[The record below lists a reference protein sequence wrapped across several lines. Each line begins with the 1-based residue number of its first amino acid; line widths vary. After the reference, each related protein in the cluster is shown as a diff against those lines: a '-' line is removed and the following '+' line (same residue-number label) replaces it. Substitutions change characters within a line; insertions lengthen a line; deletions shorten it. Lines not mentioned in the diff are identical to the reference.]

1 MELKV
6 KSVPGPGEKSV
17 QEVEEKLLDQHQEKT
32 EVVESQ
38 ETATDVVEEQA
49 VEQETTDEN
58 IVSEAEELIKEFGEE
73 DVLSFIKNKYNKDI
87 ESVDDLFSEKETT
100 QELPEDVSAF
110 LKYKKE
116 TGRGINDFMKLQA
129 DFDQMKPDQLL
140 RDYYASTEEDLDSED
155 IEYLMSE
162 KFSYDDDLDSESD
175 VKQKKIAKKREL
187 AKAKKYFN
195 ELKETYKVPVESTGI
210 PVNDEELESY
220 NAYKDY
226 ISQSQNVQEE
236 NKKRSEY
243 FQKKTEELFN
253 DEFKGFEFNVGEQ
266 KMKFSPGDTAEVK
279 NVQSDVN
286 NFISK
291 YLDDQGV
298 IKDATGYHKALSA
311 AMNPDK
317 LAEFFYEK
325 GKSDAVGD
333 VSRQSKNINMDVRST
348 PQQLSD
354 NSGFKIRA
362 VEADSGRGL
371 KIKKR

>member
-6 KSVPGPGEKSV
+6 KAVPGPDEKSV
-17 QEVEEKLLDQHQEKT
+17 QEVEETLLEQHE
-32 EVVESQ
+32 
-38 ETATDVVEEQA
+38 ETITDVEEQA
-49 VEQETTDEN
+49 VEEEVTADEEV
-58 IVSEAEELIKEFGEE
+58 VSEAEEFGEE
-73 DVLSFIKNKYNKDI
+73 DVLSFIKSKYNKDI
-87 ESVDDLFSEKETT
+87 TSVDDLFSNET

-110 LKYKKE
+110 LNYKKE
-116 TGRGINDFMKLQA
+116 TGRGISDFMKLQA

-162 KFSYDDDLDSESD
+162 KFSYDDELDDESE

-195 ELKETYKVPVESTGI
+195 ELKETYKVPVESTGV
-210 PVNDEELESY
+210 PVNDDELESY
-220 NAYKDY
+220 NAYKEY

-236 NKKRSEY
+236 NQKRSEY

-253 DEFKGFEFNVGEQ
+253 DEFKGFEFKVGDQ
-266 KMKFSPGDTAEVK
+266 KMSFSPGDTVEVK
-279 NVQSDVN
+279 KVQSDVN
-286 NFISK
+286 NFVSR

-298 IKDATGYHKALSA
+298 IKDAAGYHKALSA

-325 GKSDAVGD
+325 GKADAVGD
-333 VSRQSKNINMDVRST
+333 VSRQSKNINMDVRQT
-348 PQQLSD
+348 PQQLKD

-362 VEADSGRGL
+362 VDQSSGRGL

>member
-6 KSVPGPGEKSV
+6 KAVPGPGEKSV
-17 QEVEEKLLDQHQEKT
+17 QEVEETLLEQHE
-32 EVVESQ
+32 
-38 ETATDVVEEQA
+38 ETTTDVVEGQP
-49 VEQETTDEN
+49 VEQVTTDEEV
-58 IVSEAEELIKEFGEE
+58 VSEAEDLIKEFGEE
-73 DVLSFIKNKYNKDI
+73 DVLSYIK
-87 ESVDDLFSEKETT
+87 S
-100 QELPEDVSAF
+100 
-110 LKYKKE
+110 
-116 TGRGINDFMKLQA
+116 
-129 DFDQMKPDQLL
+129 
-140 RDYYASTEEDLDSED
+140 
-155 IEYLMSE
+155 
-162 KFSYDDDLDSESD
+162 
-175 VKQKKIAKKREL
+175 
-187 AKAKKYFN
+187 KYFN

-220 NAYKDY
+220 NAYKEY
-226 ISQSQNVQEE
+226 ISQSQDVQEV

-243 FQKKTEELFN
+243 FQKKTEDLFN
-253 DEFKGFEFNVGEQ
+253 DEFKGFEFNIGDQ
-266 KMKFSPGDTAEVK
+266 KIKFSPGDTAEVK

-291 YLDDQGV
+291 YLDDEGV
-298 IKDATGYHKALSA
+298 IKDATGYHKSLSA

-348 PQQLSD
+348 PQQLS
-354 NSGFKIRA
+354 NQEGLKIRA

>member
-6 KSVPGPGEKSV
+6 KAVPGPGEKSV
-17 QEVEEKLLDQHQEKT
+17 QEVEETLLEQHEENTGSVEEQST
-32 EVVESQ
+32 ETTTES
-38 ETATDVVEEQA
+38 VEEQA
-49 VEQETTDEN
+49 VEQETAE
-58 IVSEAEELIKEFGEE
+58 EAEGPQFGED
-73 DVLSFIKNKYNKDI
+73 DVLSFIRERYNKEI
-87 ESVDDLFSEKETT
+87 NSVDDLFAQREAND
-100 QELPEDVSAF
+100 ELPEDVSAF

-116 TGRGINDFMKLQA
+116 TGRGISDFMKLQA

-162 KFSYDDDLDSESD
+162 KFSYDDELDDESE

-195 ELKETYKVPVESTGI
+195 ELKETYKVPVESTGV
-210 PVNDEELESY
+210 PVNDDELESY
-220 NAYKDY
+220 NAYKEY

-236 NKKRSEY
+236 NQKRSEY

-253 DEFKGFEFNVGEQ
+253 DEFKGFEFKVGDK
-266 KMKFSPGDTAEVK
+266 KMSFSPGDAVEVK
-279 NVQSDVN
+279 KVQSDVN
-286 NFISK
+286 NFISR

-298 IKDATGYHKALSA
+298 ITDAAGYHKALSA

-325 GKSDAVGD
+325 GKADAVGD

-348 PQQLSD
+348 PQQLKD

-362 VEADSGRGL
+362 VEQDSGRGL

>member
-6 KSVPGPGEKSV
+6 KAVPGPGEKSV
-17 QEVEEKLLDQHQEKT
+17 QEVEETLLEQHEENT
-32 EVVESQ
+32 ESVEEQST
-38 ETATDVVEEQA
+38 ETTTEAVEEQA
-49 VEQETTDEN
+49 VEQETAE
-58 IVSEAEELIKEFGEE
+58 EAEGPQFGED
-73 DVLSFIKNKYNKDI
+73 DVLSFIRERYNKEI
-87 ESVDDLFSEKETT
+87 NSVDDLFAQREAND
-100 QELPEDVSAF
+100 ELPEDVSAF

-116 TGRGINDFMKLQA
+116 TGRGISDFMKLQA

-155 IEYLMSE
+155 IEYLMGE
-162 KFSYDDDLDSESD
+162 KFSYDDELDDESE

-195 ELKETYKVPVESTGI
+195 ELKETYKVPVESTGV
-210 PVNDEELESY
+210 PVNDDELESY
-220 NAYKDY
+220 NAYKEY

-236 NKKRSEY
+236 NQKRSEY

-253 DEFKGFEFNVGEQ
+253 DEFKGFEFNVGDQ
-266 KMKFSPGDTAEVK
+266 KMSFSPGDAAEVK
-279 NVQSDVN
+279 KVQSDVN
-286 NFISK
+286 NFISR

-298 IKDATGYHKALSA
+298 ITDAAGYHKALSA

-317 LAEFFYEK
+317 MAEFFYEK
-325 GKSDAVGD
+325 GKADAVGD

-348 PQQLSD
+348 PQQLKD

-362 VEADSGRGL
+362 VEQDSGRGL

>member
-6 KSVPGPGEKSV
+6 KAVPGPGEKSV
-17 QEVEEKLLDQHQEKT
+17 QEVEETLLEQHEENT
-32 EVVESQ
+32 ESVEEQST
-38 ETATDVVEEQA
+38 ETTTESVEEQA
-49 VEQETTDEN
+49 VEQETAE
-58 IVSEAEELIKEFGEE
+58 EAEGPQFDED
-73 DVLSFIKNKYNKDI
+73 DVLSFIRERYNKEI
-87 ESVDDLFSEKETT
+87 NSVDDLFAQREAND
-100 QELPEDVSAF
+100 ELPEDVSAF

-116 TGRGINDFMKLQA
+116 TGRGISDFMKLQA

-155 IEYLMSE
+155 IEYLMGE
-162 KFSYDDDLDSESD
+162 KFSYDDELDDESE

-195 ELKETYKVPVESTGI
+195 ELKETYKVPVESTGV
-210 PVNDEELESY
+210 PVNDDELESY
-220 NAYKDY
+220 NAYKEY
-226 ISQSQNVQEE
+226 ISQSQDVQEE

-253 DEFKGFEFNVGEQ
+253 DEFKGFEFNVGDQ
-266 KMKFSPGDTAEVK
+266 KMSFSPGDAAEVK
-279 NVQSDVN
+279 KVQSDVN
-286 NFISK
+286 NFISR

-298 IKDATGYHKALSA
+298 ITDAAGYHKALSA

-317 LAEFFYEK
+317 MAEFFYEK
-325 GKSDAVGD
+325 GKADAVGD

-348 PQQLSD
+348 PQQLKD

-362 VEADSGRGL
+362 VEQDSGRGL

>member
-6 KSVPGPGEKSV
+6 KAVPGPGEKSV
-17 QEVEEKLLDQHQEKT
+17 QEVEETLLEQHE
-32 EVVESQ
+32 
-38 ETATDVVEEQA
+38 ETTADVEETKEVDQQP
-49 VEQETTDEN
+49 VEEEVTADEEV
-58 IVSEAEELIKEFGEE
+58 VSEAEEFGEE
-73 DVLSFIKNKYNKDI
+73 DVLSFIKSKYDKDI
-87 ESVDDLFSEKETT
+87 ASVDDLFSKET

-110 LKYKKE
+110 LNYKKE

-155 IEYLMSE
+155 IEYLMGE
-162 KFSYDDDLDSESD
+162 KFSYDDELDSESEI
-175 VKQKKIAKKREL
+175 KQKKIAKKREL

-195 ELKETYKVPVESTGI
+195 ELKETYKVPVESTGS
-210 PVNDEELESY
+210 PVNDDELESY
-220 NAYKDY
+220 NAYKEY

-236 NKKRSEY
+236 NQKRSEY

-253 DEFKGFEFNVGEQ
+253 DEFKGFEFNVGDQ
-266 KMKFSPGDTAEVK
+266 KMSFSPGDAVEVK
-279 NVQSDVN
+279 KVQSDVN
-286 NFISK
+286 NFISR

-298 IKDATGYHKALSA
+298 IKDAAGYHKALSA

-325 GKSDAVGD
+325 GKADAVGD
-333 VSRQSKNINMDVRST
+333 VSRQSKNINMDVRSS
-348 PQQLSD
+348 PQQLKD

-362 VEADSGRGL
+362 VDQDSGRGL

>member
-6 KSVPGPGEKSV
+6 KAVPGPDEKSV
-17 QEVEEKLLDQHQEKT
+17 QEVEETLLEQHE
-32 EVVESQ
+32 
-38 ETATDVVEEQA
+38 ETITDVEEQA
-49 VEQETTDEN
+49 VEEEVTADEEV
-58 IVSEAEELIKEFGEE
+58 VSEAEEFGEE
-73 DVLSFIKNKYNKDI
+73 DVLSFIKSKYNKDI
-87 ESVDDLFSEKETT
+87 TSVDDLFSNET

-110 LKYKKE
+110 LNYKKE
-116 TGRGINDFMKLQA
+116 TGRGISDFMKLQA

-162 KFSYDDDLDSESD
+162 KFSYDDELDDESE

-195 ELKETYKVPVESTGI
+195 ELKETYKVPVESTGV
-210 PVNDEELESY
+210 PVNDNELESY
-220 NAYKDY
+220 NAYKEY

-236 NKKRSEY
+236 NQKRSEY

-253 DEFKGFEFNVGEQ
+253 DEFKGFEFKVGDQ
-266 KMKFSPGDTAEVK
+266 KMSFSPGDTVEVK
-279 NVQSDVN
+279 KVQSDVN
-286 NFISK
+286 NFISR

-298 IKDATGYHKALSA
+298 IKDAAGYHKALSA

-325 GKSDAVGD
+325 GKADAVGD
-333 VSRQSKNINMDVRST
+333 VSRQSKNINMDVRQT
-348 PQQLSD
+348 PQQLKD

-362 VEADSGRGL
+362 VDQDSGRGL

>member
-6 KSVPGPGEKSV
+6 KAVPGPDEKSV
-17 QEVEEKLLDQHQEKT
+17 QEVEETLLEQHE
-32 EVVESQ
+32 
-38 ETATDVVEEQA
+38 ETITDVEEQA
-49 VEQETTDEN
+49 VEEEVTADEEV
-58 IVSEAEELIKEFGEE
+58 VSEAEEFGEE
-73 DVLSFIKNKYNKDI
+73 DVLSFIKSKYNKDI
-87 ESVDDLFSEKETT
+87 KSVDDLFSNET
-100 QELPEDVSAF
+100 QGLPEDVSAF
-110 LKYKKE
+110 LNYKKE
-116 TGRGINDFMKLQA
+116 TGRGISDFMKLQA

-162 KFSYDDDLDSESD
+162 KFSYDDELDDESE

-187 AKAKKYFN
+187 AKTKKYFN
-195 ELKETYKVPVESTGI
+195 ELKETYKVPVESTGV
-210 PVNDEELESY
+210 PVNDNELESY
-220 NAYKDY
+220 NAYKEY

-236 NKKRSEY
+236 NQKRSEY

-253 DEFKGFEFNVGEQ
+253 DEFKGFEFKVGDQ
-266 KMKFSPGDTAEVK
+266 KMSFSPGDTVEVK
-279 NVQSDVN
+279 KVQSDVN
-286 NFISK
+286 NFISR

-298 IKDATGYHKALSA
+298 IKDAAGYHKALSA

-325 GKSDAVGD
+325 GKADAVGD
-333 VSRQSKNINMDVRST
+333 VSRQSKNINMDVRQT
-348 PQQLSD
+348 PQQLKD

-362 VEADSGRGL
+362 VDQDSGRGL

>member
-6 KSVPGPGEKSV
+6 KAVPGPDEKSV
-17 QEVEEKLLDQHQEKT
+17 QEVEGTLLEQHE
-32 EVVESQ
+32 
-38 ETATDVVEEQA
+38 ETITDVEEQA
-49 VEQETTDEN
+49 VEEEVTADEEV
-58 IVSEAEELIKEFGEE
+58 VSEAEEFGEE
-73 DVLSFIKNKYNKDI
+73 DVLSFIKSKYNKDI
-87 ESVDDLFSEKETT
+87 TSVDDLFSNET

-110 LKYKKE
+110 LNYKKE
-116 TGRGINDFMKLQA
+116 TGRGISDFMKLQA

-162 KFSYDDDLDSESD
+162 KFSYDDELDDESE

-195 ELKETYKVPVESTGI
+195 ELKETYKVPVESTGV
-210 PVNDEELESY
+210 PVNDDELESY
-220 NAYKDY
+220 NAYKEY

-236 NKKRSEY
+236 NQKRSEY

-253 DEFKGFEFNVGEQ
+253 DEFKGFEFKVGDQ
-266 KMKFSPGDTAEVK
+266 KMSFSPGDTVEVK
-279 NVQSDVN
+279 KVQSDVN
-286 NFISK
+286 NFVSR

-298 IKDATGYHKALSA
+298 IKDAAGYHKALSA

-325 GKSDAVGD
+325 GKADAVGD
-333 VSRQSKNINMDVRST
+333 VSRQSKNINMDVRQT
-348 PQQLSD
+348 PQQLKD

-362 VEADSGRGL
+362 VDQSSGRGL

>member
-6 KSVPGPGEKSV
+6 KAVPGPGEKSV
-17 QEVEEKLLDQHQEKT
+17 QEVEETLLEQHE
-32 EVVESQ
+32 
-38 ETATDVVEEQA
+38 ETIADVEEQS
-49 VEQETTDEN
+49 VEEEVTADEEV
-58 IVSEAEELIKEFGEE
+58 VSEAEEFGEE
-73 DVLSFIKNKYNKDI
+73 DVLSFIKSKYNKDI
-87 ESVDDLFSEKETT
+87 KSVDDLFSNET

-110 LKYKKE
+110 LNYKKE
-116 TGRGINDFMKLQA
+116 TGRGISDFMKLQA

-162 KFSYDDDLDSESD
+162 KFSYDDELDDESE

-195 ELKETYKVPVESTGI
+195 ELKETYKVPVESTGV
-210 PVNDEELESY
+210 PVNDDELESY
-220 NAYKDY
+220 NAYKEY

-236 NKKRSEY
+236 NQKRSEY

-253 DEFKGFEFNVGEQ
+253 DEFKGFEFKVGDQ
-266 KMKFSPGDTAEVK
+266 KMSFSPGDTVEVK
-279 NVQSDVN
+279 KVQSDVN
-286 NFISK
+286 NFISR

-298 IKDATGYHKALSA
+298 IKDAAGYHKALSA

-325 GKSDAVGD
+325 GKADAVGD
-333 VSRQSKNINMDVRST
+333 VSRQSKNINMDVRQT
-348 PQQLSD
+348 PQQLKD

-362 VEADSGRGL
+362 VDQSSGRGL

>member
-6 KSVPGPGEKSV
+6 KAVPGPGEKSV
-17 QEVEEKLLDQHQEKT
+17 QEVEETLLEQHE
-32 EVVESQ
+32 
-38 ETATDVVEEQA
+38 ETTTDVVEEQP
-49 VEQETTDEN
+49 VEQVTTDEEV
-58 IVSEAEELIKEFGEE
+58 VSEAEDLIKEFGEE
-73 DVLSFIKNKYNKDI
+73 DVLSYIKSKYNKDI
-87 ESVDDLFSEKETT
+87 ASVDDLFSEKT

-110 LKYKKE
+110 LNYKKE

-155 IEYLMSE
+155 IEYLMGE
-162 KFSYDDDLDSESD
+162 KFSYDDDLDSDSE

-210 PVNDEELESY
+210 PVNNEELESY
-220 NAYKDY
+220 NAYKEY
-226 ISQSQNVQEE
+226 ISQSQDVQEV

-243 FQKKTEELFN
+243 FQKKTEDLFN
-253 DEFKGFEFNVGEQ
+253 DEFKGFEFNIGDQ
-266 KMKFSPGDTAEVK
+266 KIKFSPGDTAEVK

-291 YLDDQGV
+291 YLDDEGI
-298 IKDATGYHKALSA
+298 IKDATGYHKSLSA

-348 PQQLSD
+348 PQQLS
-354 NSGFKIRA
+354 NQEGLKIRA
-362 VEADSGRGL
+362 VETDSGRGL

>member
-6 KSVPGPGEKSV
+6 KAVPGPGEKSV
-17 QEVEEKLLDQHQEKT
+17 QEVEETLLEQHEENTGSVEEQST
-32 EVVESQ
+32 ETTTES
-38 ETATDVVEEQA
+38 VEEQA
-49 VEQETTDEN
+49 VEQETAEGPQF
-58 IVSEAEELIKEFGEE
+58 SED
-73 DVLSFIKNKYNKDI
+73 DVLSFIRERYNKEI
-87 ESVDDLFSEKETT
+87 NSVDDLFAQREAND
-100 QELPEDVSAF
+100 ELPEDVSAF

-116 TGRGINDFMKLQA
+116 TGRGISDFMKLQA

-162 KFSYDDDLDSESD
+162 KFSYDDELDDESE

-195 ELKETYKVPVESTGI
+195 ELKETYKVPVESTGV
-210 PVNDEELESY
+210 PVNDDELESY
-220 NAYKDY
+220 NAYKEY

-236 NKKRSEY
+236 NQKRSEY

-253 DEFKGFEFNVGEQ
+253 DEFKGFEFKVGDQ
-266 KMKFSPGDTAEVK
+266 KMSFSPGDTVEVK
-279 NVQSDVN
+279 KVQSDVN
-286 NFISK
+286 NFISR

-298 IKDATGYHKALSA
+298 IKDAAGYHKALSA

-325 GKSDAVGD
+325 GKADAVGD
-333 VSRQSKNINMDVRST
+333 VSRQSKNINMDVRQT
-348 PQQLSD
+348 PQQLKD

-362 VEADSGRGL
+362 VDQDSGRGL